1 MNEFCVQ
8 LPKVEL
14 HAHINGSLSPDT
26 MRVLVERK
34 KDSNP
39 SLADFRIPDSL
50 ERIDDF
56 FPLFR
61 FIYQLTDDEPS
72 VVIATRNVISDFERD
87 GVRYLELRTTPRE
100 NPATGMTKK
109 SYLAAV
115 LSAIN
120 EVRKSIVVRL
130 IVSIDRR
137 DTLEKAQEA
146 VDLAL
151 HFRSQGVVGID
162 LCGHVMEGSF
172 VALRPAFDRAKQHG
186 FPLTLH
192 FGEVKENMAESLEL
206 LSIQPNRLGHAT
218 FLTPERRENIYAG
231 NIPVEICMTSNIL
244 CKTTSTYEEHHI
256 KDLLVEKH
264 PFIICTDDKGV
275 FFSQLSDEYT
285 IAAKTFGLSKNELYE
300 ASYRTIDAIFEDE
313 TIKQNLKKIW
323 SEWYKDNLATQ

>member
-1 MNEFCVQ
+1 MDKFCVQ
-8 LPKVEL
+8 LPKIEL

-34 KDSNP
+34 KHTNP
-39 SLADFRIPDSL
+39 SLAEFRIPDSL

-56 FPLFR
+56 FTLFR

-100 NPATGMTKK
+100 NPATGMTKT

-120 EVRKSIVVRL
+120 EVRESIVVRL

-137 DTLEKAQEA
+137 NTLEQAQEA
-146 VDLAL
+146 LDLAL

-172 VALRPAFDRAKQHG
+172 SALRPAFERAKQHG

-192 FGEVKENMAESLEL
+192 FGEVKENMVEL
-206 LSIQPNRLGHAT
+206 VDMLTIQPDRLGHAT
-218 FLTPERRENIYAG
+218 FLTPESRESIYTN
-231 NIPVEICMTSNIL
+231 NIPVEICMTSNVL
-244 CKTTSTYEEHHI
+244 CKTTATYEDHHI

-264 PFIICTDDKGV
+264 PFIICASIYFSRSDAHRLTCLLLL
-275 FFSQLSDEYT
+275 FF
-285 IAAKTFGLSKNELYE
+285 FGG
-300 ASYRTIDAIFEDE
+300 I
-313 TIKQNLKKIW
+313 
-323 SEWYKDNLATQ
+323 